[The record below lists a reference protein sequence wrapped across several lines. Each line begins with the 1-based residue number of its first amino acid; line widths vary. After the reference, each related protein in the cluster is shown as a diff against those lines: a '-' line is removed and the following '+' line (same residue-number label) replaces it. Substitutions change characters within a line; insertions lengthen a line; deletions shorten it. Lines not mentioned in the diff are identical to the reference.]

1 MENDGLSKINH
12 LLAPDQLQHTH
23 IQDIQ
28 FKRIDKKNTIICC
41 NYFICCNHIFAYI
54 KNVLFNILL
63 KRCLLQKY
71 NT

>member
-28 FKRIDKKNTIICC
+28 FKRIDKKIQLFVVIILFVVTI
-41 NYFICCNHIFAYI
+41 FLHI
-54 KNVLFNILL
+54 
-63 KRCLLQKY
+63 
-71 NT
+71 